1 MSGSGEDASNHKP
14 PRRILEID
22 FHGSPQV
29 KAMEE
34 ARLAAEKREVLLR
47 EAENHSGVLRLREQL
62 ALIEGNSAFT
72 HTRQVASRLFEE
84 DSAMRAVRERF
95 QELEQTSVFAHA
107 RFLEE
112 NSAIARALEALRSQ
126 EELART
132 ALGPMWELRQA
143 GLFAEDAPWQR
154 TAALARGAIANFEA
168 RFRLPDQLE
177 SGFLA
182 EQFSARAIAADLA
195 LPNQGVAALA
205 LQQAMEKMRTPWLD
219 QQEAMRSV
227 AGFAEIQRI
236 GEAVRTMPAFDD
248 SLAATL
254 RRSLG
259 DWRDPIQWR
268 SEIFTDLT
276 ARADFYVGLGFN
288 PALTDFPL
296 PAFEQGLKIAGLEP
310 SPSESEPAD
319 PEEEGLLR
327 TNAAHDQ
334 LQRVERSLRR
344 FIDKKLIRV
353 CGPDWPKHRLP
364 NGVYDNWQEK
374 KRKAEE
380 AGAEERPLIEYSDF
394 TDYAGIICKKDNWRE
409 VFRTFFRREESVRET
424 FQRLHPIRLDVAHAR
439 LITQDDEFFLRVE
452 VKRLEKVIGE
462 A

>member
-1 MSGSGEDASNHKP
+1 MSGSGEDAPKDKP

-22 FHGSPQV
+22 LPGSPKV

-34 ARLAAEKREVLLR
+34 ARLAGERREYLLQEMEK
-47 EAENHSGVLRLREQL
+47 HSGALKLREQL
-62 ALIEGNSAFT
+62 EQIERGSVVAHAREVGFHRFEENSAI
-72 HTRQVASRLFEE
+72 
-84 DSAMRAVRERF
+84 RAIRERF
-95 QELEQTSVFAHA
+95 QEWEQTSLLGHA

-112 NSAIARALEALRSQ
+112 NSAIARALRSQ

-132 ALGPMWELRQA
+132 ALGPIWELRQA

-154 TAALARGAIANFEA
+154 MAALAREAVTKYEA

-177 SGFLA
+177 SGLMA
-182 EQFSARAIAADLA
+182 ERFRASAIAENLA
-195 LPNQGVAALA
+195 IHHQGLA
-205 LQQAMEKMRTPWLD
+205 GQGLQQAMEKMCTPWLD
-219 QQEAMRSV
+219 QEEAMRSV

-254 RRSLG
+254 RESLG
-259 DWRDPIQWR
+259 DWRDPIHWR
-268 SEIFTDLT
+268 AEIFTDLA

-288 PALTDFPL
+288 PALTDFPP
-296 PAFEQGLKIAGLEP
+296 PAFEQGLEIAGLESGP
-310 SPSESEPAD
+310 AESQSAD
-319 PEEEGLLR
+319 AEEDGLLR

-334 LQRVERSLRR
+334 LQRLERSLRR
-344 FIDKKLIRV
+344 FIDNKLTRAY
-353 CGPDWPKHRLP
+353 GPDWPRHRLP
-364 NGVYDNWQEK
+364 NGLCDQWREK

-394 TDYAGIICKKDNWRE
+394 TDYAGIICKIDNWRE
-409 VFRTFFRREESVRET
+409 VFQAFFRRQESVRET

-439 LITQDDEFFLRVE
+439 LVTQDDEFFLRVE
-452 VKRLEKVIGE
+452 VKRLEK
-462 A
+462 AMCDA